1 MRRALVVPFVVC
13 ALVTASTTVGRAGAP
28 PTGTISCTL
37 AANATT
43 GLQFSP
49 PISFAL
55 SSIRLILKDKTI
67 TGACDASGVSGGRWP
82 ITAVKA
88 QLLAKLAAG
97 TRCADVVTAPEFG
110 TIKLK
115 LRWTGVDEI
124 GRERMVATSA
134 AHLVAG
140 GWDDADGALVFTATI
155 FRGAFAGSSVTARFT
170 LDNPGF
176 LAPNCP
182 PITGVYYGADGESTI
197 TVP

>member
-1 MRRALVVPFVVC
+1 MRRTLVVPFLVS
-13 ALVTASTTVGRAGAP
+13 ALVVATTAVAWAAAP

-37 AANATT
+37 AANETT

-49 PISFAL
+49 PITFAP

-67 TGACDASGVSGGRWP
+67 TGACDDTGVTGGRWP
-82 ITAVKA
+82 ITTVRA

-97 TRCADVVTAPEFG
+97 TRCVDVVTSPEFG

-115 LRWTGVDEI
+115 LRWTGVDDL
-124 GRERMVATSA
+124 GRSRTVATST

-140 GWDDADGALVFTATI
+140 SWHEADGALVFTATI
-155 FRGAFAGSSVTARFT
+155 FRGAFTGSSVTARFT

-182 PITGVYYGADGESTI
+182 SIDGVFYGADGESTI

>member
-1 MRRALVVPFVVC
+1 MRRTLVVPFVVC
-13 ALVTASTTVGRAGAP
+13 ALVTASTAVAAAAAP
-28 PTGTISCTL
+28 PTGTIVCTL
-37 AANATT
+37 AANETT

-49 PISFAL
+49 PISFAP

-67 TGACDASGVSGGRWP
+67 TGGCDASKVTGGRWP
-82 ITAVKA
+82 ITTVKA

-97 TRCADVVTAPEFG
+97 TSCADVVTSPTFG

-124 GRERMVATSA
+124 GRARTVATSA

-140 GWDDADGALVFTATI
+140 SWDDADGALVFTATI
-155 FRGAFAGSSVTARFT
+155 FRGAFAGSTVTARFT

-176 LAPNCP
+176 LSPNCP
-182 PITGVYYGADGESTI
+182 LIEGVYYGADGESTI